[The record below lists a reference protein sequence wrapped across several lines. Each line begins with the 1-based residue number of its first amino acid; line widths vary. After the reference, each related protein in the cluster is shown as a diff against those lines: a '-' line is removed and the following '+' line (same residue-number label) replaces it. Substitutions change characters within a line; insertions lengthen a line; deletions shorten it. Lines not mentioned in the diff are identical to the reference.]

1 MRITVF
7 RRMMDD
13 EFGEVRAATIS
24 ADHMFASLGGT
35 TVDGAI
41 EQGIDPKVIWQAVC
55 EEFDVPESRR

>member
-13 EFGEVRAATIS
+13 EFGEMRAASIS
-24 ADHMFASLGGT
+24 ADHVFAVLGGT

-41 EQGIDPKVIWQAVC
+41 DKGIDPRLIWQAVC
-55 EEFDVPESRR
+55 EEFDVPEARR

>member
-13 EFGEVRAATIS
+13 EFGEMRAASIS
-24 ADHMFASLGGT
+24 ADHVFAALGGT

-41 EQGIDPKVIWQAVC
+41 DQGIDPRLIWQAVC
-55 EEFDVPESRR
+55 EEFDVPDARR

>member
-13 EFGEVRAATIS
+13 EFGEMRAATIS
-24 ADHMFASLGGT
+24 ADHVFTALGGV

-41 EQGIDPKVIWQAVC
+41 DQGIDPRTIWQAVC
-55 EEFDVPESRR
+55 EEFDVPEARR